1 MRHLWKRSGESK
13 TRGIALGAMLIA
25 LAIAVLV
32 PVLRQAARA
41 ADGTPP
47 GQSNAFGDSLSDW
60 QGLWLASYVGDADIP
75 PDDNG
80 NADIGHVV
88 LLPIPAAAGDGTPAS
103 ADVTLDAGQAFVVPL
118 WSTYG
123 FSYSDGTPNDP
134 LVPISVFKTLELK
147 LTIDGKTLIDG
158 RNLMD
163 YYSQTLFPNGLPLS
177 FLPGDSIIEEQCIGL
192 THAPLSPGKHT
203 MTLDAVNT
211 EALPPQYG
219 GGFAEYHNTW
229 DITVKNGK

>member
-1 MRHLWKRSGESK
+1 
-13 TRGIALGAMLIA
+13 
-25 LAIAVLV
+25 
-32 PVLRQAARA
+32 
-41 ADGTPP
+41 
-47 GQSNAFGDSLSDW
+47 
-60 QGLWLASYVGDADIP
+60 
-75 PDDNG
+75 
-80 NADIGHVV
+80 
-88 LLPIPAAAGDGTPAS
+88 
-103 ADVTLDAGQAFVVPL
+103 
-118 WSTYG
+118 
-123 FSYSDGTPNDP
+123 
-134 LVPISVFKTLELK
+134 VPISVFKTLELK
-147 LTIDGKTLIDG
+147 LTIDGKTVIDG

-211 EALPPQYG
+211 QALPPQYG